1 MVSEESIKEIFKKLG
16 YQTSIGNHGL
26 IFVTPIDKGNSFT
39 KSFPNYQE
47 AYIYYIE
54 PNKMSAIVYQE
65 SDFYIKNITTFSQYV
80 LNLAG
85 NLDDAKLITIMGEYH
100 DEKFDCKEDKKSIMV
115 DEYVIEQSKDCKTKL
130 ILELDDK
137 SYVDRVKADNITR
150 IVKKLDESP
159 IEDIKN
165 IETIYNDYRVKFLD
179 PIFYNK
185 LYWHVHEVVNYPPDI
200 IIDKYIKPFFEK
212 MTELSN
218 LDSVIEKY
226 NREFISKLYD
236 TYISNLDKSFRI
248 VIDMLKKWNTKVIV
262 SFKDING
269 LDTKGDINLA
279 IVGEIQKLWVRVSDF
294 FLLRQFFEN
303 NDTKQYIILIGQA
316 HYFNIINYLDAEFA
330 SMQDYTL
337 TKIGRDKNMF
347 IIYKFIHGKQFDDK
361 DCIDSKGTANVV
373 IKDKTRGLRRVNPK
387 IIKKIDQY

>member
-1 MVSEESIKEIFKKLG
+1 
-16 YQTSIGNHGL
+16 
-26 IFVTPIDKGNSFT
+26 
-39 KSFPNYQE
+39 
-47 AYIYYIE
+47 
-54 PNKMSAIVYQE
+54 
-65 SDFYIKNITTFSQYV
+65 
-80 LNLAG
+80 
-85 NLDDAKLITIMGEYH
+85 
-100 DEKFDCKEDKKSIMV
+100 
-115 DEYVIEQSKDCKTKL
+115 
-130 ILELDDK
+130 
-137 SYVDRVKADNITR
+137 
-150 IVKKLDESP
+150 
-159 IEDIKN
+159 
-165 IETIYNDYRVKFLD
+165 
-179 PIFYNK
+179 
-185 LYWHVHEVVNYPPDI
+185 
-200 IIDKYIKPFFEK
+200 

-347 IIYKFIHGKQFDDK
+347 IIYKFIHGKKFDDK

-387 IIKKIDQY
+387 IIKKIDRY

>member
-1 MVSEESIKEIFKKLG
+1 M
-16 YQTSIGNHGL
+16 TS
-26 IFVTPIDKGNSFT
+26 
-39 KSFPNYQE
+39 
-47 AYIYYIE
+47 
-54 PNKMSAIVYQE
+54 IVYQE
-65 SDFYIKNITTFSQYV
+65 SDFYIKNITTFSQYL
-80 LNLAG
+80 LNLTG

-100 DEKFDCKEDKKSIMV
+100 DAKFDCKSDKKSIMV

-185 LYWHVHEVVNYPPDI
+185 LYWHVYEVVNYPQDI

-248 VIDMLKKWNTKVIV
+248 VIDMLKKWNTKEIV

-279 IVGEIQKLWVRVSDF
+279 IVGELQKLWVRVSDF

-316 HYFNIINYLDAEFA
+316 HYFNIINYLDEEFA
-330 SMQDYTL
+330 SMKDYTL

-347 IIYKFIHGKQFDDK
+347 IIYKFMHGKTFDDK
-361 DCIDSKGTANVV
+361 DCIDVKGTAHIVAKEKKMRSSRAVNV
-373 IKDKTRGLRRVNPK
+373 KM
-387 IIKKIDQY
+387 IKKIDRY

>member
-1 MVSEESIKEIFKKLG
+1 
-16 YQTSIGNHGL
+16 
-26 IFVTPIDKGNSFT
+26 
-39 KSFPNYQE
+39 
-47 AYIYYIE
+47 
-54 PNKMSAIVYQE
+54 MSAIVYQE
-65 SDFYIKNITTFSQYV
+65 SDFYIQNITTFSQYV
-80 LNLAG
+80 LNLTG

-100 DEKFDCKEDKKSIMV
+100 DAKFDCKSDKKSIMV

-165 IETIYNDYRVKFLD
+165 IETIYIDYRVKFLD

-185 LYWHVHEVVNYPPDI
+185 LYWHVYEVVNYPQDI

-248 VIDMLKKWNTKVIV
+248 VIDMLKKCNTKVIV

>member
-1 MVSEESIKEIFKKLG
+1 
-16 YQTSIGNHGL
+16 
-26 IFVTPIDKGNSFT
+26 
-39 KSFPNYQE
+39 
-47 AYIYYIE
+47 
-54 PNKMSAIVYQE
+54 MSAIVYQE
-65 SDFYIKNITTFSQYV
+65 SDFYIQNITTFSQYV
-80 LNLAG
+80 LNLTG
-85 NLDDAKLITIMGEYH
+85 NLDDAKLITIMGEQH
-100 DEKFDCKEDKKSIMV
+100 DLKFDCKSDKKSIMV

-130 ILELDDK
+130 ILELDNK

-200 IIDKYIKPFFEK
+200 IIDKYIRPFFEK

-226 NREFISKLYD
+226 NREFISKLYE

-248 VIDMLKKWNTKVIV
+248 FIDMLKKWNTKEIV
-262 SFKDING
+262 PFKDING
-269 LDTKGDINLA
+269 LDTKRDINLA
-279 IVGEIQKLWVRVSDF
+279 IVDELQKLWIRVSDF
-294 FLLRQFFEN
+294 FLLRQFFEI

-316 HYFNIINYLDAEFA
+316 HYFNIINYLDEVFA
-330 SMQDYTL
+330 SMKDYTL
-337 TKIGRDKNMF
+337 TKIGTDKNIF
-347 IIYKFIHGKQFDDK
+347 IIYKFLHGKTFDN
-361 DCIDSKGTANVV
+361 DCIDSKGTAQVV
-373 IKDKTRGLRRVNPK
+373 IKDKMRVITRVVNPK
-387 IIKKIDQY
+387 MIKKLNF